1 MNTKPLPDL
10 NYLKECFEL
19 DPFSPSYL
27 KWNENRPE
35 HHFKN
40 KASYK
45 KWKHKYAGKK
55 ITNLSQGRYYS
66 IYLRTLKQRLLAHR
80 IIYAICNNTTDFIDK
95 LIDHIDGNCIN
106 NNPENLRVCTNS
118 ENQLNSKRPH
128 TSRTG
133 HKNIQLINNKYQIR
147 FSQNDKNIY
156 LGTFKSLEEAIIF
169 KNNNIQQYR
178 GKFYKP

>member
-1 MNTKPLPDL
+1 MKTKPLPDL

-19 DPFSPSYL
+19 DPSSPSYL

-45 KWKHKYAGKK
+45 KWKHKYAAKK
-55 ITNLSQGRYYS
+55 ITNLSQGRYYA

-80 IIYAICNNTTDFIDK
+80 IIYAIHNNTTDFLDK
-95 LIDHIDGNCIN
+95 VIDHIDGDCLN
-106 NNPENLRVCTNS
+106 NNPKNLRACS
-118 ENQLNSKRPH
+118 QGENQLNSKLARN
-128 TSRTG
+128 SRTG
-133 HKNIQLINNKYQIR
+133 YKNIQLINNKYQVR
-147 FSQNDKNIY
+147 FSKNDKNIY
-156 LGTFKSLEEAIIF
+156 LGTFKSLEEAINF